1 MGGFIHSYSQVGI
14 GTETPTRML
23 DVNGNIRV
31 TQLNDKTNTVDF
43 EQLVAADANNNID
56 KVSKPSLIDDGTKQV
71 EIVKNIRPF
80 MV

>member
-43 EQLVAADANNNID
+43 EQLVAAM
-56 KVSKPSLIDDGTKQV
+56 LIIILIKFL
-71 EIVKNIRPF
+71 NLR
-80 MV
+80 

>member
-1 MGGFIHSYSQVGI
+1 MKIIISSFFIMGGFIHSYSQVGI

-43 EQLVAADANNNID
+43 EQLVAAM
-56 KVSKPSLIDDGTKQV
+56 LIIILIKFL
-71 EIVKNIRPF
+71 NLR
-80 MV
+80 

>member
-14 GTETPTRML
+14 GTETPTRTL

-43 EQLVAADANNNID
+43 EQLVAAM
-56 KVSKPSLIDDGTKQV
+56 LIIILIKFL
-71 EIVKNIRPF
+71 NLR
-80 MV
+80 

>member
-23 DVNGNIRV
+23 DVNGNIGV

-43 EQLVAADANNNID
+43 EQLVAAM
-56 KVSKPSLIDDGTKQV
+56 LIIILIKFL
-71 EIVKNIRPF
+71 NLR
-80 MV
+80 